1 MMDIILGVKTM
12 DANMVVVAAY
22 WYYYLPHTVLYVKI
36 LA

>member
-12 DANMVVVAAY
+12 DANMVVAAY